1 MVNSD
6 RFELAGRTVGKL
18 VERPDGSSE
27 ETVEVYASSSG
38 GGAVNLNATGDHD
51 LQQRIQREIR
61 KAADGGTVESTTTQ
75 SRSIADPS
83 RFSAKAVERRVAR
96 PTASGETI
104 ETHSC
109 EQGVNG
115 RLQPTGSTVE
125 QIEQK

>member
-1 MVNSD
+1 M
-6 RFELAGRTVGKL
+6 
-18 VERPDGSSE
+18 
-27 ETVEVYASSSG
+27 
-38 GGAVNLNATGDHD
+38 NLNATGDHD

-104 ETHSC
+104 ETHSY

-125 QIEQK
+125 RIEQK